1 MNNVE
6 PEIIKNRNTAKNDFD
21 ENIFLKSLTEIFDLV
36 IPNAN
41 NIKMKGST
49 SKIVIF
55 VLTANPKDIE
65 LKIIYLI
72 FIFSLPNN
80 EYTSNRIAN
89 NEKIL

>member
-65 LKIIYLI
+65 LKIIYLYLYNKSVHFPKKDNHQI
-72 FIFSLPNN
+72 Q
-80 EYTSNRIAN
+80 
-89 NEKIL
+89 